1 MYICVSIYK
10 IRLGHVLLNLMAL
23 DQSLTRYW
31 GLVLKTR
38 APPT

>member
-23 DQSLTRYW
+23 DQSFTRYW
-31 GLVLKTR
+31 VLQWK
-38 APPT
+38 AASAA